1 MGQGPRGSD
10 GVPGERRGVLWLYFL
25 QRRKSATEVKMH
37 FIGVN
42 YAPDSSGEEDAELG
56 GRAGCEGCGGG
67 GSEPPALR
75 IVVPRFGCSWME
87 PGPRAVHH
95 ADHFEKIGR
104 ACGSFY
110 FTSIRLS

>member
-1 MGQGPRGSD
+1 MLQIARERKMLSWGGGQAAR
-10 GVPGERRGVLWLYFL
+10 
-25 QRRKSATEVKMH
+25 
-37 FIGVN
+37 
-42 YAPDSSGEEDAELG
+42 
-56 GRAGCEGCGGG
+56 GGG

-104 ACGSFY
+104 A
-110 FTSIRLS
+110 